1 MHAIRVS
8 PHSVEVAKSLG
19 ERMVLAVV
27 GIGGAGLAILILAAM
42 SWYFWFINV

>member
-8 PHSVEVAKSLG
+8 PHSVEVAKSAG
-19 ERMVLAVV
+19 ERMVVALVW
-27 GIGGAGLAILILAAM
+27 IGGAGLAVLALAAI